1 MGELGGSL
9 EGALRGGFDA
19 GRDMVE
25 VRGREEQVATLLL
38 VKPREEEKFT
48 VLSLDDGREL
58 VWAGEVGGAERWW
71 DRDNRRYADSEG
83 NPDIPEIDGGGEAPD
98 ATERFLFYGRLDGVE
113 VYLRQKGGGLYVT
126 DEGALRRIDG
136 DDGVIEVNRG

>member
-1 MGELGGSL
+1 MSDPRNPLPEP
-9 EGALRGGFDA
+9 EN
-19 GRDMVE
+19 VE
-25 VRGREEQVATLLL
+25 VIDQGHDPSARWQPV
-38 VKPREEEKFT
+38 V
-48 VLSLDDGREL
+48 
-58 VWAGEVGGAERWW
+58 GAETLSALGEFDGLDPESRQRVQ
-71 DRDNRRYADSEG
+71 DEAIAVLRSC
-83 NPDIPEIDGGGEAPD
+83 IPPESPD